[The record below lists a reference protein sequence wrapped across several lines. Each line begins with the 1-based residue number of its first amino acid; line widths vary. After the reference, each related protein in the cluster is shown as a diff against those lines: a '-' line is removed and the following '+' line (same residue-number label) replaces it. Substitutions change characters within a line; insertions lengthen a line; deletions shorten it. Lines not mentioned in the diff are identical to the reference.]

1 MTQITADQPLS
12 AQNDP
17 EMIEAGRRLF
27 AGPVTF
33 LLSAPRVEFLPEAIC
48 PEIAFAGRSNVG
60 KSSLINAITNRNG
73 LARTSTTPG
82 RTQELNF
89 FDVGDPAGPALRLVD
104 MPGYGYAEAP
114 KPVVEAWQRQI
125 RTYLRGRPVLKRVF
139 VLIDSRHGV
148 KDADLPIMKLLDESA
163 VSYQIILTKLDK
175 LNKLEADKAVAAVEA
190 VARKHTACHPELLTS
205 SSAKGWGVDGIRA
218 VIASLALSS
227 F

>member
-1 MTQITADQPLS
+1 MTETTADMPLS

-33 LLSAPRVEFLPEAIC
+33 LLSAPKVEFLPEAIC

-60 KSSLINAITNRNG
+60 KSSLINAVTNRNG

-89 FDVGDPAGPALRLVD
+89 FDVGDPAGPQLRLVD

-114 KPVVEAWQRQI
+114 RPVVESWQRQI
-125 RTYLRGRPVLKRVF
+125 RTYLRGRTVLKRVF
-139 VLIDSRHGV
+139 VLIDARHGV

-163 VSYQIILTKLDK
+163 VSYQLVLTKLDK
-175 LNKLEADKAVAAVEA
+175 LNKNEAEKAIAAVET
-190 VARKHTACHPELLTS
+190 VARKHTACHPELLAT
-205 SSAKGWGVDGIRA
+205 SSAKGWGIEGVRA
-218 VIASLALSS
+218 VIASLAQSGI
-227 F
+227 

>member
-1 MTQITADQPLS
+1 MTETTENGPLS

-17 EMIEAGRRLF
+17 KMIEAGRRLF
-27 AGPVTF
+27 TGPVTF
-33 LLSAPRVEFLPEAIC
+33 LLSAPKVEFLPEAIC

-60 KSSLINAITNRNG
+60 KSSLINAVTNRNG
-73 LARTSTTPG
+73 LARTSNTPG

-163 VSYQIILTKLDK
+163 VSYQLILTKLDK
-175 LNKLEADKAVAAVEA
+175 LNKHEAEKAIASVEA
-190 VARKHTACHPELLTS
+190 VARKHTACHPELLAT
-205 SSAKGWGVDGIRA
+205 SSAKGYGIDEVRA
-218 VIASLALSS
+218 VIASLALSA

>member
-1 MTQITADQPLS
+1 MTETTADQPLS

-33 LLSAPRVEFLPEAIC
+33 LLSAPKVEFLPEAIC

-60 KSSLINAITNRNG
+60 KSSLINAVTNRNG
-73 LARTSTTPG
+73 LARTSNTPG

-89 FDVGDPAGPALRLVD
+89 FDVGDPAGPQLRLVD

-148 KDADLPIMKLLDESA
+148 KAVDEPIMKLLDEAA

-175 LNKLEADKAVAAVEA
+175 LNQYEAQKAIESVAA
-190 VARKHTACHPELLTS
+190 VARKHTACHPELLGT
-205 SSAKGWGVDGIRA
+205 SSAKGRGIDEVRA
-218 VIASLALSS
+218 VIASLALSA

>member
-1 MTQITADQPLS
+1 MTGTPTEPLS
-12 AQNDP
+12 AQHDP

-33 LLSAPRVEFLPEAIC
+33 LLSAPKVEFLPDANG

-60 KSSLINAITNRNG
+60 KSSLINAVTNRNG
-73 LARTSTTPG
+73 LARTSNTPG

-89 FDVGDPAGPALRLVD
+89 FDVGDPAAPHLRLVD

-114 KPVVEAWQRQI
+114 KHLVEAWQRLI

-148 KDADLPIMKLLDESA
+148 KAADEPIMKLLDETA
-163 VSYQIILTKLDK
+163 VSYQLILTKLDK
-175 LNKLEADKAVAAVEA
+175 LNEKEAAKAVESVSAA
-190 VARKHTACHPELLTS
+190 ARKHTACHPEILTT
-205 SSAKGWGVDGIRA
+205 SSAKNRGIDGVRA
-218 VIASLALSS
+218 VIASLILPA
-227 F
+227 